1 MAPVQ
6 EMIEI
11 DPVATFVSVL
21 IILAGVQVIIKLV
34 EWFCSKFG
42 IELKSQRQKREDHE
56 MLIKTAQKLSELQI
70 KHSED
75 VAESMEH
82 DKKIKNEL
90 SQFTQEIRNSILQT
104 QEQIKQFAENRVSDR
119 AQSFKI
125 QKELQDSQKEISDSV
140 TVISKKL
147 DDMQEKTDQRFEE
160 NEAKQNKRVQAEL
173 KDQIS
178 KIYTKCN
185 ASKQASDMEIEV
197 LEGLI
202 ATYEDYGGKNSFV
215 HSKVQAEMYTWE
227 RVDSE

>member
-11 DPVATFVSVL
+11 DFVSLFVSIL
-21 IILAGVQVIIKLV
+21 IIIAGLKVIVSLF
-34 EWFCSKFG
+34 EWFCKKFG
-42 IELKSQRQKREDHE
+42 IELKSQRQKREDHQ
-56 MLIKTAQKLSELQI
+56 MLIQTAQKLSELQI
-70 KHSED
+70 KHTED
-75 VAESMEH
+75 VANSMEH
-82 DKKIKNEL
+82 DKKIKDEL

-104 QEQIKQFAENRVSDR
+104 QEQIQQFAENRVHDR

-140 TVISKKL
+140 TVISQKL

-185 ASKQASDMEIEV
+185 ATKQASDMEIEV

-202 ATYEDYGGKNSFV
+202 ATYEDYGGQNSFV

-227 RVDSE
+227 RVNSD